1 MDRGLGN
8 TQGKLEVELSA
19 EIQPASS
26 WAGGDRKNRKRC
38 SELRFYSVPSPSA
51 SYSAAT
57 SNGGASTGAATDA
70 GYRSRS
76 VYVAGTDAT
85 YCLAFAPSTASR
97 SAAPGSTGYGT
108 TRARFYSR
116 DGGYI
121 ARYAAYLDAYTGPGT
136 ATDSLGRYVP
146 KVGTRGMCKKS
157 NKHQLL
163 HLSLSLLLLLLGL
176 YMMDLLYMDLDME
189 PMKLLGMLPLLLKL
203 L

>member
-76 VYVAGTDAT
+76 VYVV
-85 YCLAFAPSTASR
+85 PPTALPLLPLLR
-97 SAAPGSTGYGT
+97 
-108 TRARFYSR
+108 
-116 DGGYI
+116 
-121 ARYAAYLDAYTGPGT
+121 LD
-136 ATDSLGRYVP
+136 
-146 KVGTRGMCKKS
+146 
-157 NKHQLL
+157 
-163 HLSLSLLLLLLGL
+163 LLLLGL
-176 YMMDLLYMDLDME
+176 PGMELLVLAFILEME
-189 PMKLLGMLPLLLKL
+189 GTLLGMLLT
-203 L
+203 

>member
-1 MDRGLGN
+1 MAVLLQVLLLM
-8 TQGKLEVELSA
+8 QGIDLYMWLEQ
-19 EIQPASS
+19 I
-26 WAGGDRKNRKRC
+26 
-38 SELRFYSVPSPSA
+38 
-51 SYSAAT
+51 T
-57 SNGGASTGAATDA
+57 
-70 GYRSRS
+70 
-76 VYVAGTDAT
+76 
-85 YCLAFAPSTASR
+85 AFAPSTASR

-108 TRARFYSR
+108 TCARFYSR

-146 KVGTRGMCKKS
+146 KVGTRGMFKKS